1 MNEAR
6 QRSVAQISAV
16 LPLRDPWHTAAMHRE
31 QKPENR
37 MDVIATDDHVGGAG
51 HLDPRAPGLCEGAY
65 SVRETCELL
74 SIGRSSLYAAVKRG
88 ELRRVKVGKKT
99 LLCAT
104 DLVAF
109 LTRR

>member
-1 MNEAR
+1 MKEHPDVNDA
-6 QRSVAQISAV
+6 
-16 LPLRDPWHTAAMHRE
+16 LR
-31 QKPENR
+31 
-37 MDVIATDDHVGGAG
+37 G
-51 HLDPRAPGLCEGAY
+51 DPRALGLVKAAY

-109 LTRR
+109 LTRRWTSHHVSFRSIAVEGARPGQAGPVANAE

>member
-1 MNEAR
+1 
-6 QRSVAQISAV
+6 
-16 LPLRDPWHTAAMHRE
+16 MHRE

-37 MDVIATDDHVGGAG
+37 MDVIAADDHEGGAG
-51 HLDPRAPGLCEGAY
+51 HLDPRALGFVKAAY
-65 SVRETCELL
+65 SVRETCEFL

-88 ELRRVKVGKKT
+88 ELRRVKVGKRT

>member
-1 MNEAR
+1 
-6 QRSVAQISAV
+6 
-16 LPLRDPWHTAAMHRE
+16 MHRE

-37 MDVIATDDHVGGAG
+37 MDVIAADDHVGCAG
-51 HLDPRAPGLCEGAY
+51 HLDPRALGLVKAAY
-65 SVRETCELL
+65 SVREACELL
-74 SIGRSSLYAAVKRG
+74 SIGRSSLYAAMKRG
-88 ELRRVKVGKKT
+88 ELRRVKVGKRT

>member
-1 MNEAR
+1 VNEAR

-16 LPLRDPWHTAAMHRE
+16 LPLRDTWHTAAMHRE

-51 HLDPRAPGLCEGAY
+51 HLDPRALGLVKAAY

-74 SIGRSSLYAAVKRG
+74 SIGRSSLYAAMKRG

>member
-1 MNEAR
+1 VKEQR

-16 LPLRDPWHTAAMHRE
+16 LPLRNVWHIAAMHRE
-31 QKPENR
+31 QKPENPI
-37 MDVIATDDHVGGAG
+37 DSIAADDHEGGAG
-51 HLDPRAPGLCEGAY
+51 YLDPRALGLVKAAY

-88 ELRRVKVGKKT
+88 ELRRVKVGKRT

-104 DLVAF
+104 DLVSF
-109 LTRR
+109 LARR